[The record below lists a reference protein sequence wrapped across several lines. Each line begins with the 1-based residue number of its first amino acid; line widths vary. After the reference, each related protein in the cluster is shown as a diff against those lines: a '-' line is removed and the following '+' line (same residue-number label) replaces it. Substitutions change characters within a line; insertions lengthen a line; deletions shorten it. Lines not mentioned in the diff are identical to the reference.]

1 LKNDNADARASNDAE
16 LLGYGQGERIR
27 ERMRELQQIRD
38 SYRQKDADLQSQY
51 QAGDISEDFYRQ
63 ALAQNAQY
71 LSERLKE
78 QEAFYARSDEQ
89 RADWQKGLQEGV

>member
-1 LKNDNADARASNDAE
+1 
-16 LLGYGQGERIR
+16 
-27 ERMRELQQIRD
+27 MRELQQIRD

-78 QEAFYARSDEQ
+78 QEAFMPGRMNNVRTGRKDCRRGQQLGGQ
-89 RADWQKGLQEGV
+89 RIRLRFTGSTACDRRYLRDGK